1 MFSPLLLHVSTVH
14 FFVLLNS
21 VLLSEFNSLFIH
33 SPIDGHLG
41 SFLFEATVS
50 EIALNIFVS
59 VACVFLPLE
68 QMLRSGLADS

>member
-1 MFSPLLLHVSTVH
+1 MFSPLLLYVSTVP

-21 VLLSEFNSLFIH
+21 ILLNEFNPLFIH
-33 SPIDGHLG
+33 SPIDGLLG

-59 VACVFLPLE
+59 VARVSLSLE
-68 QMLRSGLADS
+68 QMPRSGLADS